1 MIRLTPLLSALL
13 LAGAALTASANT
25 DDPATAKL
33 YLEHCSACH
42 GMDRLGGIGP
52 ALLPENLKR
61 LRSKKAVEVITHGR
75 AATQMA
81 GFKDKLSTEQ
91 IAALAKMIYQPLAE
105 IPPWGMEQIAK
116 SRLVPNPL
124 ATLGDKPVFDV
135 KDLLNLFIVVET
147 GDHHATL
154 LDGDTFEPVHRFK
167 TRFALHG
174 GPKYEPNGRFV
185 YFGSRD
191 GWITKYDIYNLKVVA
206 EVRAGINL
214 RNIAVSA
221 DGRYVI
227 AANYLPH
234 TLAIFDAAELKPIK
248 VIEVKGD
255 KGEGSR
261 VSGVYTAKPR
271 ESFVAALKDIK
282 EVWEISYADDPPP
295 GFSGWEHSY
304 DEEAGDL
311 VHPGAFPVKRVRI
324 NTYLDDFFFN
334 QEYDLIFGAS
344 RGEDGARKGVVLSLD
359 IKRVIDELD
368 LPGMPHLGSGISWQR
383 DGRTVMATPNLKEAT
398 VSVIDMESFETIK
411 RIETLG
417 TGFFMRSHE
426 QSPYA
431 WVDVFFGPHK
441 DKVHVIDKQG
451 LEIVETLQPIPG
463 KTAAHVE
470 FTRDGRYALLS
481 IWEKDGALIVYDAKS
496 LKEVKRLPMSKPSG
510 KYNVWNKTRLDEGTS
525 H

>member
-1 MIRLTPLLSALL
+1 MSSTRWLPLFVAALLWNASAL
-13 LAGAALTASANT
+13 AEGV
-25 DDPATAKL
+25 ATEKL

-61 LRSKKAVEVITHGR
+61 LRPKAAVQVITKGR

-81 GFKDKLSTEQ
+81 GFEGRLSAEQ
-91 IAALAKMIYQPLAE
+91 IAALAELIYQPLAA
-105 IPPWGMEQIAK
+105 IPPWGMEQIAA
-116 SRLVPNPL
+116 SRLIPNPL
-124 ATLGDKPVFDV
+124 ATLGDRPVFRV

-174 GPKYEPNGRFV
+174 GPKYSPDGRFV

-191 GWITKYDIYNLKVVA
+191 GWVTKYDIYNLKVVA
-206 EVRAGINL
+206 EVRAGINM

-221 DGRYVI
+221 DGRYLI

-248 VIEVKGD
+248 LIEAKGL
-255 KGEGSR
+255 GTTSR

-271 ESFVAALKDIK
+271 ESFVAALKDIA

-295 GFSGWEHSY
+295 GFAGWEHSY
-304 DEEAGDL
+304 DEKAGDL
-311 VHPGAFPVKRVRI
+311 VHPGAFPVKRI
-324 NTYLDDFFFN
+324 TTPTFLDDFFFN

-344 RGEDGARKGVVLSLD
+344 REGRGMVLSLD
-359 IKRVIDELD
+359 VKRVIGELD
-368 LPGMPHLGSGISWQR
+368 LPGMPHLGSGISWKR
-383 DGRTVMATPNLKEAT
+383 DGRTVMATPNLKEAV
-398 VSVIDMESFETIK
+398 VSVIAMESFATIK

-426 QSPYA
+426 ESPYA

-441 DKVHVIDKQG
+441 DKVHIIDKQS

-481 IWEKDGALIVYDAKS
+481 IWEEDGALIVYDAKT
-496 LKEVKRLPMSKPSG
+496 LKEAKRLPMSKPSG
-510 KYNVWNKTRLDEGTS
+510 KYNVWNKTRLSEGTS

>member
-1 MIRLTPLLSALL
+1 MFSIRWFLL
-13 LAGAALTASANT
+13 LPALWVSTAMAESVDTN
-25 DDPATAKL
+25 KL

-52 ALLPENLKR
+52 ALLPQNLKR
-61 LRSKKAVEVITHGR
+61 LRQKKAVQVIARGR
-75 AATQMA
+75 PATQMA
-81 GFKDKLSTEQ
+81 GFEEKLTGEQ
-91 IAALAKMIYQPLAE
+91 IAALAEMIYEPLAE
-105 IPPWGMEQIAK
+105 IPPWGMEQIAG
-116 SRLVPNPL
+116 SRLLPNPL
-124 ATLGDKPVFDV
+124 STLGDKPVFSV

-174 GPKYEPNGRFV
+174 GPKYGPNGRFV

-206 EVRAGINL
+206 EVRAGINM

-221 DGRYVI
+221 DGRYII

-234 TLAIFDAAELKPIK
+234 TLAIFDAAELKPIRI
-248 VIEVKGD
+248 IEAKGL
-255 KGEGSR
+255 GITSR

-271 ESFVAALKDIK
+271 ESFVAAMKDLK

-311 VHPGAFPVKRVRI
+311 THPGAFPVKRI
-324 NTYLDDFFFN
+324 DTPTYFDDFFFN
-334 QEYDLIFGAS
+334 QEYDLIFGAA
-344 RGEDGARKGVVLSLD
+344 RGEDGVRKGMVLSLD
-359 IKRVIDELD
+359 VKRVIDELD
-368 LPGMPHLGSGISWQR
+368 LPGMPHLGSGISWKMG
-383 DGRTVMATPNLKEAT
+383 DRTVMATPNLKEAV
-398 VSVIDMESFETIK
+398 VSVIDMDSFETVK

-426 QSPYA
+426 NSPYA

-441 DKVHVIDKQG
+441 DKVHIIDKQR

-470 FTRDGRYALLS
+470 FTRDGRHALLS
-481 IWEKDGALIVYDAKS
+481 IWENDGALIVYDAET
-496 LKEVKRLPMSKPSG
+496 LKEVKRIPMSKPSG
-510 KYNVWNKTRLDEGTS
+510 KYNVWNKTRLSEGTS